1 MTSSLGLELK
11 LYLEP
16 GEDNDD
22 PTADDPG
29 KVSHSRLEL
38 IVWLLQRMW
47 LALERN
53 LDCFNRLK
61 TLEKP
66 SIFNHQPKRF
76 IRGSSPTRRP

>member
-38 IVWLLQRMW
+38 IVWLLLRMW
-47 LALERN
+47 LALEIN
-53 LDCFNRLK
+53 LDCLNRGKKRKLKLLEEAYFNFQ
-61 TLEKP
+61 P
-66 SIFNHQPKRF
+66 SAQEVH
-76 IRGSSPTRRP
+76 